1 MALFSFTDIRFGT
14 AARRVGLNGRL
25 AGSQYDSNLYR
36 YPIDLG
42 EADKGHYMVFHINV
56 QTKTEFSSPLS
67 FDTPDILNSPNRVT
81 SGLANITDAT
91 SWLRE
96 QTDTAGLEAIEG
108 LQLTES
114 TRTAIET
121 VRSNVGQGLD
131 FVGELAKKV
140 SIQGARTIQR
150 TAETIALY
158 MPDTLNFGYD
168 QSYDGISLSS
178 PFFDI
183 LNAGKDVMQAGSSI
197 IDLAKGGQVSVQNIM
212 KSIPGNLTP
221 FAVDYL
227 SRFAPSNI
235 FGSNFGRFALASL
248 GVARN
253 PLLEVI
259 YTSPSLRKFQFD
271 FLFYPRSEKEA
282 QQVQSII
289 DSFTFHQSPE
299 IFPGSG
305 GVFLIPPS
313 EFDIKFY
320 YNGKENPNIPKIST
334 CVLNS
339 LNIDY
344 APSGFSAYE
353 VPGET
358 TPSMGK
364 TGMPVGIRLQLN
376 FTETQ
381 IVTKNSLR
389 PDSFASQAE
398 SVYSPRDE
406 NGEVIY
412 IG

>member
-1 MALFSFTDIRFGT
+1 MALFSFTDIRFKT

-25 AGSQYDSNLYR
+25 VGGQYDSNLYR

-42 EADKGHYMVFHINV
+42 EANKGHYMVFHINV

-67 FDTPDILNSPNRVT
+67 FDTPDILNSPSRVT
-81 SGLANITDAT
+81 SGLANITDT
-91 SWLRE
+91 TNWLRG
-96 QTDTAGLEAIEG
+96 QLDNAALGLTEG

-121 VRSNVGQGLD
+121 AKSEIGQGLD
-131 FVGELAKKV
+131 FVGDLAKRV

-168 QSYDGISLSS
+168 QSYDGVPLSS

-183 LNAGKDVMQAGSSI
+183 LNAGKDVLQAGSSI
-197 IDLAKGGQVSVQNIM
+197 IDLAKGGQVSVQNIL
-212 KSIPGNLTP
+212 KSIPNNLTP

-227 SRFAPSNI
+227 SRFAPTNV

-271 FLFYPRSEKEA
+271 FIFYPRSEREA

-299 IFPGSG
+299 ILPGSG

-334 CVLNS
+334 CVLNG

-344 APSGFSAYE
+344 APSGFSTYE

-358 TPSMGK
+358 TPSVGR

-381 IVTKNSLR
+381 IITKNSLR

-398 SVYSPRDE
+398 NVYSPRDE

>member
-1 MALFSFTDIRFGT
+1 MALFSFTDIRFKT

-25 AGSQYDSNLYR
+25 VGGQYDSNLYR

-42 EADKGHYMVFHINV
+42 EANKGHYMVFHINV

-67 FDTPDILNSPNRVT
+67 FDTPDILNSPSRVT
-81 SGLANITDAT
+81 SGLANITDT
-91 SWLRE
+91 TNWLRG
-96 QTDTAGLEAIEG
+96 QLDNAALGLTEG

-121 VRSNVGQGLD
+121 AKSEIGQGLD
-131 FVGELAKKV
+131 FVGDLAKRV

-168 QSYDGISLSS
+168 QSYDGVSLSS

-183 LNAGKDVMQAGSSI
+183 LNAGKDVLQAGSSI
-197 IDLAKGGQVSVQNIM
+197 IDLAKGGQVSVQNIL
-212 KSIPGNLTP
+212 KSIPNNLTP

-227 SRFAPSNI
+227 SRFASTNV

-271 FLFYPRSEKEA
+271 FIFYPRSEREA

-299 IFPGSG
+299 ILPGSG

-334 CVLNS
+334 CVLNG

-344 APSGFSAYE
+344 APSGFSTYE

-358 TPSMGK
+358 TPSVGR

-381 IVTKNSLR
+381 IITKNSLR

-398 SVYSPRDE
+398 NVYSPRDE

>member
-1 MALFSFTDIRFGT
+1 MALFSFTDIRFKT

-25 AGSQYDSNLYR
+25 VGGQYDSNLYR

-42 EADKGHYMVFHINV
+42 EANKGHYMVFHINV

-67 FDTPDILNSPNRVT
+67 FDTPDILNSPSRVT

-131 FVGELAKKV
+131 FVGELAKRV

-168 QSYDGISLSS
+168 QSYDGVSLSS

-183 LNAGKDVMQAGSSI
+183 LNAGKDVLQAGSSI
-197 IDLAKGGQVSVQNIM
+197 IDLAKGGQVSVQNIL
-212 KSIPGNLTP
+212 KSIPNNLTP

-227 SRFAPSNI
+227 SRFAPTNV

-271 FLFYPRSEKEA
+271 FIFYPRSEREA

-299 IFPGSG
+299 ILPGSG

-334 CVLNS
+334 CVLNG

-344 APSGFSAYE
+344 APSGFSTYE

-358 TPSMGK
+358 TPSVGR

-381 IVTKNSLR
+381 IITKNSLR

-398 SVYSPRDE
+398 NVYSPRDE

>member
-168 QSYDGISLSS
+168 QS
-178 PFFDI
+178 
-183 LNAGKDVMQAGSSI
+183 
-197 IDLAKGGQVSVQNIM
+197 
-212 KSIPGNLTP
+212 
-221 FAVDYL
+221 
-227 SRFAPSNI
+227 
-235 FGSNFGRFALASL
+235 
-248 GVARN
+248 
-253 PLLEVI
+253 
-259 YTSPSLRKFQFD
+259 
-271 FLFYPRSEKEA
+271 
-282 QQVQSII
+282 
-289 DSFTFHQSPE
+289 
-299 IFPGSG
+299 
-305 GVFLIPPS
+305 
-313 EFDIKFY
+313 
-320 YNGKENPNIPKIST
+320 
-334 CVLNS
+334 
-339 LNIDY
+339 
-344 APSGFSAYE
+344 
-353 VPGET
+353 
-358 TPSMGK
+358 
-364 TGMPVGIRLQLN
+364 
-376 FTETQ
+376 
-381 IVTKNSLR
+381 
-389 PDSFASQAE
+389 
-398 SVYSPRDE
+398 
-406 NGEVIY
+406 
-412 IG
+412 IGHV

>member
-1 MALFSFTDIRFGT
+1 MALFSFTDIRFKT

-25 AGSQYDSNLYR
+25 VGGQYDSNLYR

-42 EADKGHYMVFHINV
+42 EANKGHYMVFHINV

-81 SGLANITDAT
+81 SGLANITDT
-91 SWLRE
+91 TNWLRG
-96 QTDTAGLEAIEG
+96 QLDNAALGLTEG

-121 VRSNVGQGLD
+121 AKSEIGQGLD
-131 FVGELAKKV
+131 FVGDLAKRV

-168 QSYDGISLSS
+168 QSYDGVSLSS

-183 LNAGKDVMQAGSSI
+183 LNAGKDVLQAGSSI
-197 IDLAKGGQVSVQNIM
+197 IDLAKGGQVSVQNIL
-212 KSIPGNLTP
+212 KSIPNNLTP

-227 SRFAPSNI
+227 SRFAPTNV

-271 FLFYPRSEKEA
+271 FIFYPRSEREA

-299 IFPGSG
+299 ILPGSG

-334 CVLNS
+334 CVLNG

-344 APSGFSAYE
+344 APSGFSTYE

-358 TPSMGK
+358 TPSVGR

-381 IVTKNSLR
+381 IITKNSLR

-398 SVYSPRDE
+398 NVYSPRDE